1 METEIEGIGP
11 IAPQERAVSL
21 DALRGFALL
30 GILVMNIQGFAMIDA
45 AYLNPEAYGDLT
57 GVNRLVWIL
66 SHLFADQKFI
76 SIFSMLFGAGIVL
89 VSARAVARGYSAAA
103 IHYRRTFWLLLIGL
117 LHSYLLWDGDILV
130 AYAFCAFVAF
140 LFRKLRP
147 VTLLILGLLVFS
159 VSSLLYAFFG
169 WSIGYWPPEAV
180 ENTMQIWRPA
190 ADAVA
195 KELAAFRGPWT
206 GQLAHRA
213 MSSIAHQTF
222 VFLIWTG
229 WRAGG
234 LMLIGMGLHKLGVFT
249 GALSRR
255 TYAVMAVVG
264 LAVGLP
270 VIALGIARNFAA
282 GWTIEYSMFL
292 GWQYNYWGSLFVAL
306 AYVGLVQFLCT
317 LPRLRRPTGVL
328 AAVGRMALTNYLL
341 QTIICTLIFFGH
353 GLGLFGQVERGVQ
366 ILIVFVVWA
375 AQAVFSV
382 VWIRRFRFGPA
393 EWLWRTLTYL
403 KPQPMRL

>member
-1 METEIEGIGP
+1 METEIEGVGP

-30 GILVMNIQGFAMIDA
+30 GILVMNIQSFAMIDA

-103 IHYRRTFWLLLIGL
+103 IHYRRTFWLLVIGL

-130 AYAFCAFVAF
+130 SYGLCALVVF

-147 VTLLILGLLVFS
+147 VPLLILGAVAFS
-159 VSSLLYAFFG
+159 VSSLIYAFFG
-169 WSIGYWPPEAV
+169 WSIGFWPPEAI
-180 ENTMQIWRPA
+180 ENTMAIWRPTT
-190 ADAVA
+190 DAVA

-213 MSSIAHQTF
+213 TSSITHQTF
-222 VFLIWTG
+222 VFLIFTG

-234 LMLIGMGLHKLGVFT
+234 LMLVGMGLHKLGVFT

-255 TYAVMAVVG
+255 AYAAMAALG

-270 VIALGIARNFAA
+270 IIALGMSRNFAA
-282 GWTIEYSMFL
+282 GWAIEYSMFL

-306 AYVGLVQFLCT
+306 AYVGLVQLLCT
-317 LPRLRRPTGVL
+317 LPRLRGPTGVL

-341 QTIICTLIFFGH
+341 QTIVCTLIFFGH
-353 GLGLFGQVERGVQ
+353 GLGLFGHLERGVQ
-366 ILIVFVVWA
+366 ILIVFAVWA
-375 AQAVFSV
+375 ADAVFSV
-382 VWIRRFRFGPA
+382 IWLRHFRFGPA